1 MGDPL
6 YLDLILELVPFF
18 NIFREDMESNINSVA
33 EDLEKICRENPNVE
47 IIHTGSAVEG
57 LSLPHLE
64 SQTWNT
70 DADHMLIR
78 TNIKIADGVK
88 KGESEID
95 ARSKTEQGSM
105 QRALEP
111 GPASAEKEH
120 DLFYI
125 YDASHKGYAL
135 LSSNK
140 LSLPLEFRHVEEY
153 CLQNSKFIESSQN
166 VVPLR
171 GFSLFS
177 AFDQGSITG
186 PSYSLPCNIGSF
198 NVNRDFVYGV
208 KCPFWPSQAEEWL
221 HRARPNWPTDEVISS
236 IAAQGCH
243 VVPVGSHNSNLREYE
258 WRFSFSVAELTL
270 VRSLSKKQKMT
281 YSLLKAVIKSE
292 LKLRE
297 IDVFASY
304 HLKTCLLWFLEK
316 NGTRSWGEHSLG
328 TSILELIDFLI
339 EFYAHGSLP
348 NYFISTN
355 NMIDHRSSEDILK
368 LCHALQQVR
377 DTITLSFC
385 RYIESNQSLPVSFD
399 APLSHF
405 LQENTRKFAENCKY
419 NFLVMALAY
428 ILKKEKSRI
437 VSSELNVEAR
447 SLIKKALVLHQA
459 NQSKEETANLQLA
472 IAKDAEV
479 SHFVDELAAN
489 VVLSLLDQYL
499 ASDGL
504 KVTESSAVALAV
516 FNVFL
521 SLHPIPPLEPNE
533 HVICSPAIK
542 ETLMW
547 ACRIHEI
554 HSNAIYDFVTANWK
568 NGPHLFTDDEEAKK
582 FMKLLM
588 VILGM
593 PTKQARSV
601 TGALVKRK
609 IEGQRFL
616 IMRGLAHYLLH
627 VHLESAYVAFQAAA
641 YLMANSAFSEIYNLV
656 QWSTHE
662 PTKCHAIELILSKPE
677 LQTELSEEEFDRLIH
692 IRHESTELR

>member
-1 MGDPL
+1 MGDSL
-6 YLDLILELVPFF
+6 YLDQILELVPFF
-18 NIFREDMESNINSVA
+18 NILRGDMESSINTVA

-47 IIHTGSAVEG
+47 IIHTGSAVEE

-78 TNIKIADGVK
+78 VNIKVVDGVK
-88 KGESEID
+88 IGERGID
-95 ARSKTEQGSM
+95 ARSKIEQNSM
-105 QRALEP
+105 QSVLEP
-111 GPASAEKEH
+111 GSASAEKEH

-135 LSSNK
+135 LSYK
-140 LSLPLEFRHVEEY
+140 RLSQPLEFCHVEEC

-166 VVPLR
+166 VIPLR
-171 GFSLFS
+171 GFSHFA
-177 AFDQGSITG
+177 AFEKGSITG

-198 NVNRDFVYGV
+198 NINRDFVYGV

-221 HRARPNWPTDEVISS
+221 HRARTNWPPDEVISW

-316 NGTRSWGEHSLG
+316 NGTTWGENSLG
-328 TSILELIDFLI
+328 TSILELLDFLI
-339 EFYAHGSLP
+339 EFYANGSLP

-355 NMIDHRSSEDILK
+355 NMIDHRPSDDVLK

-399 APLSHF
+399 TLLSHF
-405 LQENTRKFAENCKY
+405 LQENARKFAENCKY

-428 ILKKEKSRI
+428 ILKKEKSGN
-437 VSSELNVEAR
+437 VSSELTVEAR

-459 NQSKEETANLQLA
+459 NQSEEETANLHLA
-472 IAKDAEV
+472 IAKAAEV
-479 SHFVDELAAN
+479 SHFVDEPAAN
-489 VVLSLLDQYL
+489 VVLSLLDHYL

-521 SLHPIPPLEPNE
+521 SLHPSPPLEPNE
-533 HVICSPAIK
+533 QVIRSPAFK
-542 ETLMW
+542 ETLVW

-554 HSNAIYDFVTANWK
+554 HSNVIYDFVTANWK
-568 NGPHLFTDDEEAKK
+568 NGPHFFTDDEEAKK

-588 VILGM
+588 VVLGM

-601 TGALVKRK
+601 TGALFKREM
-609 IEGQRFL
+609 EGQRFL
-616 IMRGLAHYLLH
+616 VMRGLAHYLLH

-641 YLMANSAFSEIYNLV
+641 YLMANSVFSEIYNLV

-662 PTKCHAIELILSKPE
+662 PTKHRAIELILSKPQF
-677 LQTELSEEEFDRLIH
+677 QTELSEEEFDKLIQIH
-692 IRHESTELR
+692 HESTELR